1 MTVISVKCGDVIK
14 RNHIFGPYIDIVH
27 KKKLHRWIPE
37 IKLNQKSENQKPDLE
52 VKSENYRY
60 HWILRLKLPIK
71 LVSRDFYVVF
81 LMMTSCDLTVTL
93 TCTYFK
99 HNTLLDFS
107 PAVKKRFGRVWA
119 LYC

>member
-1 MTVISVKCGDVIK
+1 M
-14 RNHIFGPYIDIVH
+14 
-27 KKKLHRWIPE
+27 
-37 IKLNQKSENQKPDLE
+37 
-52 VKSENYRY
+52 
-60 HWILRLKLPIK
+60 
-71 LVSRDFYVVF
+71 SRDFHVVF

-99 HNTLLDFS
+99 HNTLLDCS